1 MNRKELAERLVDRA
15 LKSGA
20 QDAEAFVA
28 ESASVGI
35 EIRDAKVE
43 TVEYKN
49 LAGYGVRVL
58 IDGKMGF
65 ASSNNVDAEKA
76 GDIIARLVKYT
87 AYHSPDEHNVFPA
100 SGNGADIDH
109 SLDLY
114 DENVLKT
121 PVEKKIEVALAIE
134 SLTRQADKRIVH
146 IPYLQYGDEAVEY
159 TIVSSRGISGEARR
173 TEVYGAAMAAAMQ
186 AGADGAPDP
195 ATIQTGVGIDVSSD
209 FEKLDPP
216 EVARKASTYAV
227 RMLGAVD
234 GSTAEMAGVFPP
246 ETGYNFIKLI
256 ADMVAADLVQKKKSL
271 YTGRMNEIV
280 ASDLV
285 TIIDDGRMKGG
296 LGSMAVDAEGV
307 PTTTTT
313 IFDKGKLVNFLHDSY
328 TAHRG
333 NAVSTGNA
341 KRSSFDTRPY
351 IAPTNFYL
359 AAGKISRDELLRSV
373 TEGLYVT
380 EVSGLHASVDRV
392 TGHFSIPGKGILISN
407 GELTRPIG
415 NITISGNVFDFFKGI
430 DAVAD
435 DLAWEKREDTIGTP
449 TFKVGVIKIS
459 GK

>member
-1 MNRKELAERLVDRA
+1 MNRKELAEQLVERA

-28 ESASVGI
+28 ESASVEI
-35 EIRDAKVE
+35 EIRDAAVE

-49 LAGYGVRVL
+49 LAGYGMRVL

-65 ASSNNVDAEKA
+65 ASSNNVDLKKA
-76 GDIIARLVKYT
+76 SDVIARLVKYT
-87 AYHSPDEHNVFPA
+87 SYHSPDEHNVLPE

-109 SLDLY
+109 SLDHY
-114 DENVLKT
+114 DEAVLST

-134 SLTRQADKRIVH
+134 SLTRQSDKRIIH

-159 TIVSSRGISGEARR
+159 TIVSSRGVSGEARR
-173 TEVYGAAMAAAMQ
+173 TEVYGAAMAAAMNS
-186 AGADGAPDP
+186 GADGNPDP
-195 ATIQTGVGIDVSSD
+195 ATIQTGVGIDVVAD
-209 FEKLDPP
+209 FGKLNPE
-216 EVARKASTYAV
+216 EVAHKASTYAL

-234 GSTAEMAGVFPP
+234 GSTAEMTGVFPP
-246 ETGYNFIKLI
+246 ETGYSFIKLV

-271 YTGRMNEIV
+271 YADRINETV
-280 ASDLV
+280 ASDLI

-296 LGSMAVDAEGV
+296 LGSIAVDAEGV
-307 PTTTTT
+307 PSAVTP
-313 IFDKGKLVNFLHDSY
+313 IMDKGRLVGFLHDSY

-333 NAVSTGNA
+333 NAASTGNA

-359 AAGKISRDELLRSV
+359 ATGTITRDALVGSV

-392 TGHFSIPGKGILISN
+392 TGHFSIPGKGILIDN
-407 GELTRPIG
+407 GELTRPVA

-435 DLAWEKREDTIGTP
+435 DLTWEKREDTIGTP
-449 TFKVGVIKIS
+449 IFRVKAIKIS

>member
-1 MNRKELAERLVDRA
+1 MNRKELAERLVERA

-28 ESASVGI
+28 ESASVEI

-65 ASSNNVDAEKA
+65 ASSNNVDVEKA
-76 GDIIARLVKYT
+76 GDILARLVKYT
-87 AYHSPDEHNVFPA
+87 SYHSPDEHNVFPA

-109 SLDLY
+109 SLDHY
-114 DENVLKT
+114 DEKVLTT

-134 SLTRQADKRIVH
+134 SLTREADKRIVH
-146 IPYLQYGDEAVEY
+146 IPYLQYGDEATEY
-159 TIVSSRGISGEARR
+159 TIVSSRGITGEARR

-186 AGADGAPDP
+186 TGADGNPDP
-195 ATIQTGVGIDVSSD
+195 ATIQTGVGIEVTAD
-209 FEKLDPP
+209 FEKLNPQ

-246 ETGYNFIKLI
+246 ETGHSFIKLI

-271 YTGRMNEIV
+271 YSGRINEMV
-280 ASDLV
+280 ASGLV
-285 TIIDDGRMKGG
+285 TITDDGRMKGG

-307 PTTTTT
+307 PSTTTP
-313 IFDKGKLVNFLHDSY
+313 IIDKGKLVGFLHDSY

-333 NAVSTGNA
+333 NAASTGNA

-359 AAGKISRDELLRSV
+359 AAGKISRDALLSAV
-373 TEGLYVT
+373 SEGLYVT

-392 TGHFSIPGKGILISN
+392 TGHFSIPGKGILIKN
-407 GELTRPIG
+407 GELTHPIG
-415 NITISGNVFDFFKGI
+415 NITISGNIFDFFKGI

-435 DLAWEKREDTIGTP
+435 DLTWEKREDTIGTP
-449 TFKVGVIKIS
+449 TFRVAAIKIS